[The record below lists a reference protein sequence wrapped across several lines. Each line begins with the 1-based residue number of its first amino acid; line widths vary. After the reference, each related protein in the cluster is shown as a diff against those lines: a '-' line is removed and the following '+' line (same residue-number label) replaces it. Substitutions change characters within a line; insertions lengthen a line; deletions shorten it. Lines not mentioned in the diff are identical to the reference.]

1 MLVNEGGAL
10 MRMPDLRSVVDRHAL
25 PVCLLL
31 GLIGSLLMKQD
42 ASWDLQNYH
51 LYNAWALLHGRLAF
65 DLAAAGF
72 QSYFNPLLDLPY
84 YLLGTGPLAHLPRL
98 VAALQGL
105 WYGGMVFVLL
115 RIATRLAD
123 LQGRAFGA
131 GDLFAVLIG
140 ATGTMAV
147 SQIGMSSNEMPL
159 AMLVLSAVC
168 LLLPLCAEDL
178 IARPGR
184 QVLLAGLLCGLAA
197 GLKPTAIVYSPAL
210 MCALLA
216 ACVGRRGAWRLCLLF
231 GVAALGG
238 FLAAYGWWGWQL
250 WSLTGN
256 PVFPMFNQFFH
267 SDWLPATSGTDP
279 RFLPRS
285 AAQWLFYPFYWV
297 RENQWL
303 VTETKFAD
311 PRYALATAALIVL
324 AALAWFRRKR
334 PEAGGRA
341 VRMLAVF
348 VVLAYVTW
356 LRLFSILRYAIP
368 IEALTGLLLLLATQG
383 LLVVA
388 CKGRLR
394 HAWLSWCMA
403 GLFLASAGC
412 SRYPS
417 WWHVSYG
424 DTVFDVR
431 VPAVEPG
438 SIVLLIGQPLAYVI
452 PFIGD
457 AQSDQFIGLTSFNQ
471 RAGNYRLNALVH
483 EHLQVHKGAIYAL
496 LDGDASEG
504 LKVLQ
509 QWLPGAQFTGKCAAV
524 SSNLH
529 SHQYDGVGMQW
540 CKVLRH

>member
-1 MLVNEGGAL
+1 MLVDRGSAL

-25 PVCLLL
+25 PICLLL
-31 GLIGSLLMKQD
+31 GAIGSVLMRQD

-51 LYNAWALLHGRLAF
+51 LYNAWALLHGRLTL
-65 DLAAAGF
+65 DLAAAGL

-98 VAALQGL
+98 VAAAQGL
-105 WYGGMVFVLL
+105 WYGGMVFMLL
-115 RIATRLAD
+115 RIAVRLAD
-123 LQGRAFGA
+123 LQGRVFGA

-147 SQIGMSSNEMPL
+147 SQIGLSSNEMPL

-168 LLLPLCAEDL
+168 LLLPLCAEEP

-216 ACVGRRGAWRLCLLF
+216 ASFGRRGAWRLCLWF

-238 FLAAYGWWGWQL
+238 FLVAYGWWGWQL
-250 WSLTGN
+250 WKLTGN

-285 AAQWLFYPFYWV
+285 AGQWLFYPCYWA

-311 PRYALATAALIVL
+311 PRYALAMAALVVL

-334 PEAGGRA
+334 PAAGSRA
-341 VRMLAVF
+341 ACMLAVF
-348 VVLAYVTW
+348 VVLAYAAW

-368 IEALTGLLLLLATQG
+368 IEALTGLLLLLAVQG
-383 LLVVA
+383 LLVAVR
-388 CKGRLR
+388 KHRLPQ
-394 HAWLSWCMA
+394 AWLSWCMA
-403 GLFLASAGC
+403 ALFLVSAGC

-417 WWHVSYG
+417 WWHVHYG

-438 SIVLLIGQPLAYVI
+438 SMVVLIGQPLSYII

-457 AQSDQFIGLTSFNQ
+457 AESSQYIGLTAFNQ
-471 RAGNYRLNALVH
+471 RAGDHRLNSLVR
-483 EHLQVHKGAIYAL
+483 ERLQAHQGAIYAL
-496 LDGDASEG
+496 LDGDPAVG
-504 LKVLQ
+504 LKALQ
-509 QWLPGAQFTGKCAAV
+509 QWLPGAQFTGKCTAV

-529 SHQYDGVGMQW
+529 SHQYDGAGMYL